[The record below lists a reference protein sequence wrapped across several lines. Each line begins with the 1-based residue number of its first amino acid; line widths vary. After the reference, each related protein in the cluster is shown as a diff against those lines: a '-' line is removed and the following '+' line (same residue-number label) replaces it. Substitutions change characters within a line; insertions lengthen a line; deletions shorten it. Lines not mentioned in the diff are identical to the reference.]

1 MNLTEEEFKKLK
13 KEILEDL
20 EENYFAMKRPGFNIE
35 SNCMTQA
42 HGIAEFIIATDENQ
56 GIQFHKKGS
65 AQMLANE
72 SMEIVAG
79 GRLKDNNAF
88 AITLDARSG
97 NIMISAPDGELI
109 LKGGKVQI
117 IATDDDGDVT
127 IRSGKTANIEAP
139 EVKLDGTKVDMTAK
153 SDLHIQGGICE
164 IYSQTG
170 STVFTSGQDP
180 VSAPTLLGK
189 IVANFDRP
197 GKLLRS
203 VGIV

>member
-1 MNLTEEEFKKLK
+1 MTEEEIKQR
-13 KEILEDL
+13 IDQRVA
-20 EENYFAMKRPGFNIE
+20 EELRDYFAMKRPGFNIE

-42 HGIAEFIIATDENQ
+42 HGIAEFIVATDENQ
-56 GIQFHKKGS
+56 GIEFYKKGN
-65 AQMLANE
+65 AKVLANKTIE
-72 SMEIVAG
+72 VVAG
-79 GRLKDNNAF
+79 GRLDDNNAF

-97 NIMISAPDGELI
+97 NILIQALDGDLVLE
-109 LKGGKVQI
+109 GGNVKI

-139 EVKLDGTKVDMTAK
+139 EVKMDGTKVDMTAK

-170 STVFTSGQDP
+170 ATVFSSGQDP